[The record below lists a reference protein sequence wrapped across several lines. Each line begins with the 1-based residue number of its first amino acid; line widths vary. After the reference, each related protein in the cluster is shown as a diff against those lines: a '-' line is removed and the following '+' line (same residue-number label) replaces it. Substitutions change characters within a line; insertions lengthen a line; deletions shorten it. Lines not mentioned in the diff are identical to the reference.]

1 MRRFFFTPQS
11 RNEKTGPMPN
21 IYTDN
26 KSCPERCPFKDG
38 NGCYAEY
45 WRTLAAWNKVSLSLS
60 ELAEKVKNE
69 TYKGQIIRH
78 NVAGDIALDGTSTVD
93 VNLVKTLSDIYRGR
107 KAYTYTHC
115 QVDDNL
121 IDAVH
126 YARKAG
132 FTINVSCETKAEV
145 KNAKQHGLNAV
156 LVVTEQPKQ
165 KRWTEDG
172 ITYIRC
178 KNETDGMMCI
188 QCQACTKNRK
198 TVPVFTVHGSGFKK
212 AAKAIMLKQI

>member
-11 RNEKTGPMPN
+11 KNEKTGPMGN
-21 IYTDN
+21 TYTDGN
-26 KSCPERCPFKDG
+26 SCPTRCPFK
-38 NGCYAEY
+38 NSGCYAEFGGPS
-45 WRTLAAWNKVSLSLS
+45 WTWKKASLTLS
-60 ELAEKVKNE
+60 ELKDKVQA
-69 TYKGQIIRH
+69 TTFKGQIIRH
-78 NVAGDIALDGTSTVD
+78 NVAGDIALEGTSTVD
-93 VNLVKTLSDIYRGR
+93 VNLVKALSDIYRGR

-121 IDAVH
+121 IDAVQ

-156 LVVTEQPKQ
+156 LVVAEQPKK

-178 KNETDGMMCI
+178 KNETDGMLCI

-198 TVPVFTVHGSGFKK
+198 TVPVLTVHGSGFKK